1 MRLMRIVEMIYTTI
15 DSLLEPPEEV
25 SNLSL
30 KYFLNLF
37 SLTICLHSPKNT

>member
-1 MRLMRIVEMIYTTI
+1 MRLMRIVEMIYTAI

-37 SLTICLHSPKNT
+37 LFDNMFTFS